1 MLTVA
6 AGGFSDFFARQQN
19 NWPISLEKAARRFT
33 ACFKYAVDTAATT
46 RIPESYT
53 LEPTTDRAS
62 ENYEKSETGNFL
74 CFPGTGL
81 RERCRR

>member
-6 AGGFSDFFARQQN
+6 AGGFSDFFARQEN
-19 NWPISLEKAARRFT
+19 KWPISLEKAARRFT

-62 ENYEKSETGNFL
+62 ENYEKSETGDRL
-74 CFPGTGL
+74 CFHGCALSG
-81 RERCRR
+81 R

>member
-6 AGGFSDFFARQQN
+6 AGGFSDFFARQEN
-19 NWPISLEKAARRFT
+19 KWPISLEKAARRFT

-53 LEPTTDRAS
+53 V
-62 ENYEKSETGNFL
+62 ETND
-74 CFPGTGL
+74 
-81 RERCRR
+81 